1 MLYTT
6 FGRLRHMTV
15 VYLAL
20 LGLVLA
26 SMGMPAYAQQATS
39 GQPQGQSTYSQN
51 EIVDAGHKFFGSVS
65 SGLATVVEKAINKY
79 GEPNGYI
86 LGEEGSAA
94 FFAGATYG
102 EGQLFT
108 RNAGIHP
115 IFWQGP
121 SIGWDF
127 GGDGARTMMLVYN
140 LPTID
145 AMYRRYVGVKGSAY
159 LVGGFG
165 MQVLSNN
172 NIYVVPVKAG
182 VGARLGLNMG
192 YLKFTRKPTWNP
204 F

>member
-1 MLYTT
+1 MLKHL
-6 FGRLRHMTV
+6 FGRMKHAVTMTAAV
-15 VYLAL
+15 I
-20 LGLVLA
+20 GLVALTQNA
-26 SMGMPAYAQQATS
+26 SAQAQQAP
-39 GQPQGQSTYSQN
+39 GAQGDTTYSQN

-65 SGLATVVEKAINKY
+65 SGLAAVVEQAINKY

-94 FFAGATYG
+94 FVAGATYG